1 MQKSLSSKLF
11 SALLLMV
18 GLLLFNTCAI
28 NPVTGKKELSLMSTQ
43 KEIEMGTSYDPQV
56 VAQYGLYENDQIQQF
71 ITTKG
76 KEMAAIS
83 HRPNLPY
90 EFKVLDSPI
99 INAFAVP
106 GGFVYFTRGILAHFN
121 NEAEF
126 AGVLGH
132 EIGHITARHSAKQY
146 TKQMV
151 AQVGFIAGVIAS
163 EQFRNYAD
171 VAQTSLGLLFLKF
184 GRDAESQSDRLG
196 VEYSTKIGYD
206 AIEMANFFNTLK
218 RMRGDAEAP
227 PTMLSTHP
235 DPGDRYNKVG
245 QLAQKWQA
253 KNPGVTYDVNRDQYL
268 RMIDGLTYGEDPRQ
282 GYFDDGKFFHPELK
296 FEFPVPRDWQSLNSP
311 QAVQM
316 GQRDGKAL
324 MVLRIAQGQ
333 SLDQA
338 AQSFV
343 QENQLTLMNS
353 TNRRVNGFNSVQVMA
368 SQPSQQDQSGN
379 ASPELRILSFF
390 YEYNGLIYQMI
401 GVSSAADYGT
411 FSRDFE
417 NTMTNFRQLTDPN
430 RINVKPEKVK
440 VVKVNR
446 SSNLRS
452 ILQSN
457 GTPADR
463 LEEVA
468 ILNSMELNDNI
479 QSGTLIKVIG
489 K

>member
-1 MQKSLSSKLF
+1 MQKSLSSKLYNVF
-11 SALLLMV
+11 FLTVVAMLLGACV
-18 GLLLFNTCAI
+18 Y
-28 NPVTGKKELSLMSTQ
+28 NPVTGKKEISLMSTSQ
-43 KEIEMGTSYDPQV
+43 EIELGKSYDPQV
-56 VAQYGLYENDQIQQF
+56 VAQYGLYENDEIQRF
-71 ITTKG
+71 ITEKG

-83 HRPNLPY
+83 HRPELPY

-106 GGFVYFTRGILAHFN
+106 GGYVYFTRGILAHFN

-146 TKQMV
+146 TKQTL
-151 AQVGFIAGVIAS
+151 AQVGFLAGVIAS
-163 EQFRNYAD
+163 KEFRNYAD

-184 GRDAESQSDRLG
+184 SRDNESQSDKLG

-206 AIEMANFFNTLK
+206 AVEMANFFQTLN
-218 RMRGDAEAP
+218 RMRGDGDAP

-245 QLAQKWQA
+245 QMADKWQA
-253 KNPGVTYDVNRDQYL
+253 KNPGTKYTINRDQYL
-268 RMIDGLTYGEDPRQ
+268 QMIDGLTYGEDPRQ

-296 FEFPVPRDWQSLNSP
+296 FEFPVPRDWQTLNSP

-316 GQRDGKAL
+316 GQKDGKAL
-324 MVLRIAQGQ
+324 MVMRIAQGQ

-343 QENQLTLMNS
+343 QDNQLTLINS
-353 TNRRVNGFNSVQVMA
+353 TNRQVNGFSSVQVA
-368 SQPSQQDQSGN
+368 AKQPAQQDESGN
-379 ASPELRILSFF
+379 QSPELRITSFF
-390 YEYNGLIYQMI
+390 YEYNGLIYQI
-401 GVSSAADYGT
+401 LGVTQSTDYNT
-411 FSRDFE
+411 YSRDFE
-417 NTMTNFRQLTDPN
+417 DTMTNFRKLTDPS
-430 RINVKPEKVK
+430 RINVQPERVK

-446 SSNLRS
+446 SGNLRS
-452 ILQSN
+452 FLQAN
-457 GTPADR
+457 GTPSDR

-468 ILNSMELNDNI
+468 ILNSMELNDNV
-479 QSGTLIKVIG
+479 QSGALVKVIG